1 MFACC
6 LLFSQSKLCHII
18 KAAII
23 ILIMYTVQLLA
34 EGGTRSVSDV
44 CNSLFQS
51 HRDEASF
58 QSPAFRFL
66 CFRHKTI
73 SGLQTTPRQS
83 HRSQVNQ
90 LSFISFP
97 GRKIVLF
104 ISKARDKHFLF
115 FRNSENVLFLY
126 THHFPELLTHHF
138 VKEHW
143 PNICLRTFSSEHEIS
158 FERIPNQASWHTRY

>member
-23 ILIMYTVQLLA
+23 ILIMYTVQLSA
-34 EGGTRSVSDV
+34 EGGTRIGSDV

-73 SGLQTTPRQS
+73 SGLQITPRQS

-90 LSFISFP
+90 LSFINFP
-97 GRKIVLF
+97 GHKIVLLKALHGTN
-104 ISKARDKHFLF
+104 IS
-115 FRNSENVLFLY
+115 Y
-126 THHFPELLTHHF
+126 
-138 VKEHW
+138 
-143 PNICLRTFSSEHEIS
+143 SSEILRMFCSCIPIIS
-158 FERIPNQASWHTRY
+158 